1 MTMAQMG
8 FFDLSD
14 RYSSLDAKNDPLVA
28 IDAVVPW
35 EEFRPTLEGVWRK
48 PDSERK
54 SRAGRKPIDAIV
66 MFKALVLSALYNLS
80 DDQIEYQVR
89 DRLSFMR
96 FLGLG
101 LEDRVPDAKTVWLYR
116 EALAQ
121 AGMVEALFKQFDG
134 YLARQGYIARGGQ
147 ILDASIVPVP
157 KNRNSRDENK
167 TIKSGEVPEDWE
179 NKPAMRSQKDLDAR
193 WRDEDQKTVRG
204 TVFPTSKHG
213 KSHYGY
219 KNHVNVDRKHK
230 LVRRYDVTP
239 SRDIAAQCPA
249 GQWTPP
255 CIPLVDC
262 CAINCRA
269 MDSQA
274 VDHLLMRGNTG
285 AGVWADSAYRSEE
298 MEAKLRARKLTSH
311 IHRKGKR
318 PSRACKHALPGSG
331 QAADRTGQGQQPDQI
346 HRAGPGRTCLRR
358 ADQRHGRHAGAHD
371 RHGAGPREDRDEKS
385 YLQHAPPRPVAP
397 HQPVPGINTGQ
408 ISEQIRPQ
416 GRKNWA

>member
-1 MTMAQMG
+1 MAQMS

-14 RYSSLDAKNDPLVA
+14 RYASLDAKKDPLVA

-48 PDSERK
+48 PDAERK

-101 LEDRVPDAKTVWLYR
+101 FEDRVPDAKTVWLYR

-121 AGMVEALFKQFDG
+121 AGMVDALFRQFDG

-147 ILDASIVPVP
+147 ILDASIVAVP
-157 KNRNSRDENK
+157 KNHNTREENK
-167 TIKSGEVPEDWE
+167 AIKAGELPDGWAD
-179 NKPAMRSQKDLDAR
+179 KPAKRSQKDVDAR
-193 WRDEDQKTVRG
+193 WTK
-204 TVFPTSKHG
+204 KHG

-230 LVRRYDVTP
+230 LVRRYHVSD
-239 SRDIAAQCPA
+239 AAQH
-249 GQWTPP
+249 
-255 CIPLVDC
+255 
-262 CAINCRA
+262 
-269 MDSQA
+269 DSQA
-274 VDHLLMRGNTG
+274 VDHLLMQGNTG
-285 AGVWADSAYRSEE
+285 SGVWADAAYRSEE
-298 MEAKLRARKLTSH
+298 MEGKLRDRKLKSH

-318 PSRACKHALPGSG
+318 GKPLTEQANGSNRTKSSVRVRVEHVFGAQTNDMGGTLVRTIGMVRA
-331 QAADRTGQGQQPDQI
+331 
-346 HRAGPGRTCLRR
+346 RAKIGMKNLTYNMRRLVQLRR
-358 ADQRHGRHAGAHD
+358 
-371 RHGAGPREDRDEKS
+371 
-385 YLQHAPPRPVAP
+385 
-397 HQPVPGINTGQ
+397 IN
-408 ISEQIRPQ
+408 PCP
-416 GRKNWA
+416 A